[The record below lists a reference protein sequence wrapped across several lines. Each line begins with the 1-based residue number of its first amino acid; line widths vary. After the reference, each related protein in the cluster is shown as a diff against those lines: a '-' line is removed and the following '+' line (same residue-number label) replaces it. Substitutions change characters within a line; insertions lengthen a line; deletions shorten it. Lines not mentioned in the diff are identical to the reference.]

1 MTLHADSPKT
11 YTQYDE
17 LIVNNAPSYAY
28 PYANPQECAHLC
40 DLNSECSGY
49 VEAGCHL
56 MILDTT
62 TSGEGDTFFTHP
74 KSELGKLTTKVAF
87 NGTAPPPVY
96 FRSDRLTTDQKTALD
111 NVTSSTNREV
121 VPANPH
127 RHFIPYKH
135 VDIVSDFPSYYMI
148 KEGMN
153 EMPPFVESSPEACMQ
168 TCLKYPSS
176 DCMAVSVKAMG
187 DNESQSPYVQCQ
199 MKNLTFCNEDTG
211 CRANKVPGTDVYAR
225 AHSVVAS
232 MNKALSKGN
241 GDELFAFGKVTR
253 PNADHA

>member
-17 LIVNNAPSYAY
+17 LIVNNPPSYAY

-56 MILDTT
+56 MILDAT
-62 TSGEGDTFFTHP
+62 TSGEGDTFFTHTN
-74 KSELGKLTTKVAF
+74 SELGKMMTKVAF
-87 NGTAPPPVY
+87 NGTAPPVY
-96 FRSDRLTTDQKTALD
+96 FRSDRLTADQKKALD

-127 RHFIPYKH
+127 RHFIHYKH

-187 DNESQSPYVQCQ
+187 DKESPYVQCQ

-232 MNKALSKGN
+232 MDEALTG
-241 GDELFAFGKVTR
+241 GGELFAFEQ